1 MQRCDYTPEYKPGR
15 ELVLPDMLPRAPLP
29 ETTDNKMEEEIALHV
44 HLIQSILQVSN
55 PDLKK
60 YGRKQPKTSRWKT

>member
-29 ETTDNKMEEEIALHV
+29 ETTDNKMEEEIALHARSSDTV
-44 HLIQSILQVSN
+44 N
-55 PDLKK
+55 PTGLKT
-60 YGRKQPKTSRWKT
+60 QT